1 MSSRKKAKILVPF
14 IFLLFLGAYARHR
27 YIIHQIVLSGTLQDK
42 EMNEISGIAASG
54 MAKDTYY
61 VHNDSGDTSR
71 FFAIL
76 PEGKLLSTI
85 YYKGN
90 PAAPQGVFDCEDIAV
105 GPGPIAKKSYVYIA
119 DIGDNAAT
127 RKYTTIYRIA
137 EQGSLLKGGKVN
149 AAATPLHLKY
159 PDGPKDAEAMMIDP
173 LQKLIY
179 IVSKRSDTVKVY
191 TAPLAFKANDTVTM
205 TYRTKLFFKGFKPF
219 KWITAADIS
228 KDGKQVLVK
237 SYEKIYYWKRDGTE
251 PIWETLQR
259 KPEEPNYQQEKQGEA
274 ISFTADGKGYYTV
287 SEGVFSPIYYYRVP

>member
-1 MSSRKKAKILVPF
+1 MSSRKKANILIPI
-14 IFLLFLGAYARHR
+14 IFLLFIGAYARHG

-54 MAKDTYY
+54 IAKDTYY

-71 FFAIL
+71 FFAIS

-85 YYKGN
+85 YYKGT

-105 GPGPIAKKSYVYIA
+105 GPGPVAKKSYVYIA
-119 DIGDNAAT
+119 DIGDNTAN

-137 EQGSLLKGGKVN
+137 EQASLLKGGNVN
-149 AAATPLHLKY
+149 ATATPLHLKY

-173 LQKLIY
+173 KQKLIY

-237 SYEKIYYWKRDGTE
+237 SYEKVYYWKRDGTE
-251 PIWETLQR
+251 PIWETLLR
-259 KPEEPNYQQEKQGEA
+259 KPEELNYQQEKQGEA
-274 ISFTADGKGYYTV
+274 IGFTADGKGYYTV